1 MKKFILKSIV
11 PALLLIIGFVIY
23 TYLTT
28 GYISSFGTH
37 HIILFIVALVGITL
51 FWGFLEYAQN
61 IVGELMKGSLSQRI
75 IFIIVA
81 LVMIYLYKSTGR
93 I

>member
-1 MKKFILKSIV
+1 MKKFILKSVI

-28 GYISSFGTH
+28 GYISPFGSH
-37 HIILFIVALVGITL
+37 HIILFIIALVGISL
-51 FWGFLEYAQN
+51 FWGFLEYAQK
-61 IVGELMKGSLSQRI
+61 VTGDLMEGSWSQRI